1 MVSRRKMD
9 VYLCLGN
16 VQALSEQ
23 LLCCSG
29 HPRALPCVV

>member
-9 VYLCLGN
+9 VYLYLGH

-23 LLCCSG
+23 LLRCSERS
-29 HPRALPCVV
+29 RALPCAV